1 MKVYLGDNLTETPEG
16 VCVCV
21 CVVRHSQQGR
31 REPRISQG
39 WQTAHGLVESDFRFY
54 SDLPAEFPE
63 VLDSFPTP
71 PESEEAETP

>member
-1 MKVYLGDNLTETPEG
+1 MYLGDNLTETPEG

-21 CVVRHSQQGR
+21 CAARHSQRGR

-39 WQTAHGLVESDFRFY
+39 WQTAHGLVESDFQFY
-54 SDLPAEFPE
+54 SDLPAEFAE
-63 VLDSFPTP
+63 VLDSLPTP